1 MAEHFA
7 FGISVPFFSNCA
19 QLTVSHAW
27 TSGFMWELLL
37 LLGML
42 VPTRSVQVRTSRC
55 ES

>member
-7 FGISVPFFSNCA
+7 LGISVPIFSNCA

-27 TSGFMWELLL
+27 TNGFTWELLL

-42 VPTRSVQVRTSRC
+42 VPTRSVQVRKSRF